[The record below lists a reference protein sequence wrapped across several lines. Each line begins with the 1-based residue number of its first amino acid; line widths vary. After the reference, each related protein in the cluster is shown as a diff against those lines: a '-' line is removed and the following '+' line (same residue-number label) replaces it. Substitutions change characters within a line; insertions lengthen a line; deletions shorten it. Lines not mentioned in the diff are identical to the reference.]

1 MNILFINF
9 KMEVNAL
16 FNFNSFLISFNSNS
30 YDFENNQKLIEY
42 TCFKWYKF
50 KNVSLTFALWK
61 DQLKYLSSMI
71 IA

>member
-9 KMEVNAL
+9 KMEENAL

-42 TCFKWYKF
+42 TCFK
-50 KNVSLTFALWK
+50 
-61 DQLKYLSSMI
+61 
-71 IA
+71 